1 MFEIPNFWTCSSDTG
16 VGRRCKRLNRS
27 EPFLHERYQGFWW
40 GHGHRRTVSEKGSC
54 TFGVYRKKM
63 LRRTCWKTLLLPRF
77 KKPNAQIPNQLGWPS
92 SIVQL
97 VGLSN
102 WRVQIY
108 NMGCD
113 IGFGIGFCNA
123 GWADDVSSPNINSKM
138 DSEEDSTWKRVGLLH
153 SFQRDVAPCERECTN
168 RRHTFSSKIKLL
180 K

>member
-1 MFEIPNFWTCSSDTG
+1 MTQGLGGGANGWTAQ
-16 VGRRCKRLNRS
+16 NRS
-27 EPFLHERYQGFWW
+27 FMNDIRAFGGDMDTEEQFLKKVHALLGFT
-40 GHGHRRTVSEKGSC
+40 G
-54 TFGVYRKKM
+54 KKM

>member
-1 MFEIPNFWTCSSDTG
+1 MFEIPNFWKCSSDTG

-63 LRRTCWKTLLLPRF
+63 LRRTCWKTLLLPRL
-77 KKPNAQIPNQLGWPS
+77 KKPNSQIPNQLGWPS

-123 GWADDVSSPNINSKM
+123 GWADDVSSPKKILHGK
-138 DSEEDSTWKRVGLLH
+138 GLVYCTPFKEMLH
-153 SFQRDVAPCERECTN
+153 PVKGNAQIDATPSQTRSNFWNNVLAGNT
-168 RRHTFSSKIKLL
+168 
-180 K
+180 